1 MAAKSGT
8 LWPDWLILFVLMLN
22 LHRCVQLVCN
32 LKTVKKQ
39 QLLSDIIDN
48 VYVFLFLRKF
58 TLKTQQLSVTCC
70 VYWAVQ

>member
-8 LWPDWLILFVLMLN
+8 LWPYWLILFVLMLN

-58 TLKTQQLSVTCC
+58 TLKTQQLSVPRC
-70 VYWAVQ
+70 VYAR